1 VAFIVR
7 RLIFYVVAAWVAL
20 TINFFIPRLMP
31 GNAVESIMAKFPN
44 LQPSAY
50 RAIEAMLGVGHPGSI
65 WHQYVAYLDDILHFN
80 FGTSVSEYPA
90 QVSTLLAETL
100 PWTIVLVGSATVI
113 AFLVGTALGIAA
125 GWRHGGGLDRTLP
138 GLMFLQAIPYF
149 FLALLLV
156 QDPGRMTFD
165 TKLGVN
171 IDPVGFYERLWHLWN
186 PLEYFGSLQDQYIGY
201 AFPMGAFYLVA
212 HLLHVPVWLAERIW
226 MSLLIAVGIGLH
238 NFGEGLAIGGSAA
251 TGAIGLA
258 TILVIGFALHN
269 CTEGFGIVAPLAA
282 DGDRPSW
289 GFLLLMGAIGG
300 GPTLAGTVVGRQFTS
315 QAMSVIFLTL
325 AAGSILYVVIQ
336 LLGVAHKNKRKDL
349 LCWGVLLGLTAGF
362 LTDMVV
368 TAGGA

>member
-1 VAFIVR
+1 MSQ
-7 RLIFYVVAAWVAL
+7 
-20 TINFFIPRLMP
+20 T
-31 GNAVESIMAKFPN
+31 
-44 LQPSAY
+44 Q
-50 RAIEAMLGVGHPGSI
+50 
-65 WHQYVAYLDDILHFN
+65 
-80 FGTSVSEYPA
+80 
-90 QVSTLLAETL
+90 TLLLGFIAGATILAGL
-100 PWTIVLVGSATVI
+100 PLGRVRAPRPGTRQLLSALAIGILLFLVWDVLVHAYDPLEG
-113 AFLVGTALGIAA
+113 ALG
-125 GWRHGGGLDRTLP
+125 RLHDRTGGIGPVAGYGAL
-138 GLMFLQAIPYF
+138 F
-149 FLALLLV
+149 FLGLSAGLLSLV
-156 QDPGRMTFD
+156 Y
-165 TKLGVN
+165 
-171 IDPVGFYERLWHLWN
+171 YER
-186 PLEYFGSLQDQYIGY
+186 
-201 AFPMGAFYLVA
+201 
-212 HLLHVPVWLAERIW
+212 WLASRARPRTFGPGAMAPGELTAARAGIASW
-226 MSLLIAVGIGLH
+226 PAARRMSLLIAVGIGLH